1 MLRVQTN
8 RHSTVVPKIG
18 AQASSQASHKTQQR
32 AVMMPTLTTS
42 TPNIRFNVSPDVRSD
57 SDEDGSTILH
67 ITQNK
72 IYSIIGVGSVVWSKL
87 ADSAEGLAPADI
99 VDQLSCDFSEIPR
112 TQIEKDTA
120 RLLASFQ
127 RVKLIQISNSN
138 TIRAHPQKLIR
149 LILVFLAQ
157 HAIAGLL
164 RIHLRV
170 AAALVGLAIVD
181 IFIAFGFAAVYDLVK
196 GWPVN
201 TRIQSRDAVDKVMQ
215 EVTRAMTWY
224 PKQAM
229 CLQRSAVTACLL
241 RASGISAEMVIG
253 CQKLPFLA
261 HAWVEVDHQVVNDR
275 KSVQETHKVLDRC

>member
-1 MLRVQTN
+1 
-8 RHSTVVPKIG
+8 
-18 AQASSQASHKTQQR
+18 
-32 AVMMPTLTTS
+32 MPTLTTS
-42 TPNIRFNVSPDVRSD
+42 TTNIRFNISPDVRSD
-57 SDEDGSTILH
+57 SDDDGSTILH

-87 ADSAEGLAPADI
+87 AAATEGLAPADI

-112 TQIEKDTA
+112 AQIEKDTA

-127 RVKLIQISNSN
+127 RVKLIQIGKSNR
-138 TIRAHPQKLIR
+138 TRTHPQKLIR
-149 LILVFLAQ
+149 LTLVFLAQ
-157 HAIAGLL
+157 HTITVLL
-164 RIHLRV
+164 RINLRV

-181 IFIAFGFAAVYDLVK
+181 IFIAFGFAAVYDLIK

-201 TRIQSRDAVDKVMQ
+201 ARIHRTDAVEKVMQ

-229 CLQRSAVTACLL
+229 CLQRSAVMTCLL
-241 RASGISAEMVIG
+241 RASGIYAEMVIG

-261 HAWVEVDHQVVNDR
+261 HAWVEVDGRVVNDR

>member
-1 MLRVQTN
+1 
-8 RHSTVVPKIG
+8 
-18 AQASSQASHKTQQR
+18 
-32 AVMMPTLTTS
+32 MMPTLTTS
-42 TPNIRFNVSPDVRSD
+42 IMNIRFNISPDVRSD

-87 ADSAEGLAPADI
+87 AASTEGLAPADI

-127 RVKLIQISNSN
+127 RVKLIQISRSN
-138 TIRAHPQKLIR
+138 RIRAHPKKLFR
-149 LILVFLAQ
+149 WTLVFLAQ
-157 HAIAGLL
+157 HTITGLL
-164 RIHLRV
+164 RINLRV

-196 GWPVN
+196 GWPLN
-201 TRIQSRDAVDKVMQ
+201 TRIHGADALDKVMQ

-229 CLQRSAVTACLL
+229 CLQRSAVLACLL
-241 RASGISAEMVIG
+241 RSSGIYAELVIG

-261 HAWVEVDHQVVNDR
+261 HAWVEVDGQVVNDG

>member
-1 MLRVQTN
+1 
-8 RHSTVVPKIG
+8 
-18 AQASSQASHKTQQR
+18 
-32 AVMMPTLTTS
+32 MMPTTS
-42 TPNIRFNVSPDVRSD
+42 IAHAHRITGKRKMSSSLIRFNISPDVRSN

-87 ADSAEGLAPADI
+87 AASAEGLAPADI
-99 VDQLSCDFSEIPR
+99 VDQLSGDFSEIPR

-127 RVKLIQISNSN
+127 RVKLIQIRKSN
-138 TIRAHPQKLIR
+138 TIRRHPQKLIG
-149 LILVFLAQ
+149 LILIFLAQ
-157 HAIAGLL
+157 HTITGLL
-164 RIHLRV
+164 RRNLRV
-170 AAALVGLAIVD
+170 TAALLGLAIVD
-181 IFIAFGFAAVYDLVK
+181 VFLALLGFAAVYDLVK
-196 GWPVN
+196 GWPVS
-201 TRIQSRDAVDKVMQ
+201 TPSCGPDALAKVTQ

-229 CLQRSAVTACLL
+229 CLQRSAVMACLL
-241 RASGISAEMVIG
+241 RASGIYAEMVIG

-261 HAWVEVDHQVVNDR
+261 HAWVEVDDQVVNDR

>member
-1 MLRVQTN
+1 M
-8 RHSTVVPKIG
+8 
-18 AQASSQASHKTQQR
+18 SSSS
-32 AVMMPTLTTS
+32 L
-42 TPNIRFNVSPDVRSD
+42 RFNISPDVRSD
-57 SDEDGSTILH
+57 SDDDGSTILH

-72 IYSIIGVGSVVWSKL
+72 IYSIIGVGSVVWAKL
-87 ADSAEGLAPADI
+87 AASAEGLAPADI

-127 RVKLIQISNSN
+127 RVKLIQITNSN
-138 TIRAHPQKLIR
+138 TIRAQPKKLIR

-157 HAIAGLL
+157 HTIIGLL
-164 RIHLRV
+164 RINLRV

-196 GWPVN
+196 RWPVS
-201 TRIQSRDAVDKVMQ
+201 TSMHRSDAVEKVMQ
-215 EVTRAMTWY
+215 EMTRAMTWY

-229 CLQRSAVTACLL
+229 CLQRSAVTACFL
-241 RASGISAEMVIG
+241 RASGIDAELVIG

-261 HAWVEVDHQVVNDR
+261 HAWVEVNGQVVNDSKR
-275 KSVQETHKVLDRC
+275 VQETHKVLDRC

>member
-1 MLRVQTN
+1 M
-8 RHSTVVPKIG
+8 
-18 AQASSQASHKTQQR
+18 SSS
-32 AVMMPTLTTS
+32 L
-42 TPNIRFNVSPDVRSD
+42 IRFNISPDVRSN

-72 IYSIIGVGSVVWSKL
+72 IYSIIGVGSVVWAKL
-87 ADSAEGLAPADI
+87 AASAEGLAPADI

-127 RVKLIQISNSN
+127 RVKLIQISRSSA
-138 TIRAHPQKLIR
+138 TRARTIR

-157 HAIAGLL
+157 HAIRGLL
-164 RIHLRV
+164 RINARV
-170 AAALVGLAIVD
+170 AAALLGLAIVD
-181 IFIAFGFAAVYDLVK
+181 VFLALLGFAAVYDLVK

-201 TRIQSRDAVDKVMQ
+201 TRIHGPDALEKVLQ

-229 CLQRSAVTACLL
+229 CLQRSAVLTCLL
-241 RASGISAEMVIG
+241 RANGIHAEMVIG

-261 HAWVEVDHQVVNDR
+261 HAWVEVDHQVVNDT

>member
-1 MLRVQTN
+1 M
-8 RHSTVVPKIG
+8 VPAID
-18 AQASSQASHKTQQR
+18 AQASSQASHDLTGKE
-32 AVMMPTLTTS
+32 MMPTLTTS
-42 TPNIRFNVSPDVRSD
+42 TTNIRFNISPDVRSD

-87 ADSAEGLAPADI
+87 AAATEGLAPADI

-112 TQIEKDTA
+112 AQIEKDTA

-127 RVKLIQISNSN
+127 RVKLIQISKSDR
-138 TIRAHPQKLIR
+138 TRTHPRKLIR
-149 LILVFLAQ
+149 LTLVFLAQ
-157 HAIAGLL
+157 HTITVLL
-164 RIHLRV
+164 RINLRV

-181 IFIAFGFAAVYDLVK
+181 IFIAFGFAAVYDLIK

-201 TRIQSRDAVDKVMQ
+201 ARIHRTDAVEKVMQ

-229 CLQRSAVTACLL
+229 CLQRSAVMTCLL
-241 RASGISAEMVIG
+241 RASGIYAEMVIG

-261 HAWVEVDHQVVNDR
+261 HAWVEVDGRVVNDR